1 MPALKALVIG
11 MALLIV
17 AGLAVV
23 AVTIANRTL
32 DGGGPTD
39 AAFALPPGAEIL
51 ETALDGGRI
60 ALRLRLADGSTAIH
74 VYDLDTGE
82 RAAVARIGPD
92 GG

>member
-39 AAFALPPGAEIL
+39 AALALPRGAEIL

-82 RAAVARIGPD
+82 RAAVARIEP
-92 GG
+92 GGG

>member
-60 ALRLRLADGSTAIH
+60 ALRLRLADGGTAIH
-74 VYDLDTGE
+74 VYDLDTG
-82 RAAVARIGPD
+82 RRLAVARIGPD